1 MLTTYTDLDKCSNDE
16 AKRISFVQQAIN
28 AFKESEEYKIAD
40 KAMKYY
46 NGLNPEIAA
55 VEKIVYDMKGIAH
68 QDLVTPNN
76 KIRNGY
82 FPLIIDEA
90 VSHLLANGISF
101 STPSKKD
108 KLGADFDDV
117 TKRIYRE
124 ALICRCSYGYFNG
137 ERTIKLPYLNT
148 RQVID
153 DYTGDLRAAV
163 FFSQI
168 EDNKPLVVTLY
179 ENDGF
184 TEYVQEDGKAMTV
197 RQEKRPYSYNVMY
210 NNAEG
215 EYFQWSDQQKSYLPI
230 VPMYSP
236 RKQSMIVGSL
246 EILVALDLMASQL
259 VNNVSQSELIYWV
272 LKNYGGMD
280 DIADA
285 NFIVN
290 LLKTHI
296 IHVDEGGSAEP
307 HQIQVPFEANNAAY
321 ARLKAQLFENMRGV
335 NHEVMDAGNL
345 TATAINSAYSR
356 LRNFSG
362 LAESDVFDYVRG
374 IMKLANID
382 DNEKFTVEYN
392 ETINAS
398 EAIQNTIASAQWLGE
413 EATTEKL
420 VMLNG
425 LGDKLEKIQ
434 KQKAAE
440 QLAQFQLLN
449 AQNNAQGGSDG
460 LEV

>member
-1 MLTTYTDLDKCSNDE
+1 MLTYSDFLKCGDDE
-16 AKRISFVQQAIN
+16 QKIITFITQAIN
-28 AFKESEEYKIAD
+28 DYKNSKVYKIAD

-46 NGLNPEIAA
+46 KGENPEIAA
-55 VEKIVYDMKGIAH
+55 VEKIIYDMKGIAH
-68 QDLVTPNN
+68 QDLVSPNN

-101 STPSKKD
+101 STPSKKE

-117 TKRIYRE
+117 TKRIYCE
-124 ALICRCSYGYFNG
+124 ALICGCSYGYFNG
-137 ERTIKLPYLNT
+137 ERTLRLPYLQT
-148 RQVID
+148 IQIID
-153 DYTGDLRAAV
+153 DYSGALRV
-163 FFSQI
+163 CIFFSQI
-168 EDNKPLVVTLY
+168 AIDKPLMVTLY
-179 ENDGF
+179 EKDGF
-184 TEYVQEDGKAMTV
+184 TEYVQENDESMKVKTP
-197 RQEKRPYSYNVMY
+197 KRPYSYAVLSNI
-210 NNAEG
+210 AEG
-215 EYFQWSDQQKSYLPI
+215 DYFQWTEEQLTDLPI
-230 VPMYSP
+230 IPMYAP
-236 RKQSMIVGSL
+236 KKQSMIVGSL

-290 LLKTHI
+290 LIKSHV
-296 IHVDEGGSAEP
+296 IHVDQDGEAEP
-307 HQIQVPFEANNAAY
+307 HQLQVPFEANNAAF

-374 IMKLANID
+374 IMRLANID
-382 DNEKFTVEYN
+382 TDEVFTVEYN
-392 ETINAS
+392 ETINAT
-398 EAIQNTIASAQWLGE
+398 EGINNTIASAPWLGD
-413 EATTEKL
+413 EATTKKL

-425 LGDKLEKIQ
+425 LGDELEEIMKAR
-434 KQKAAE
+434 AAE
-440 QLAQFQLLN
+440 GIMQFSSS
-449 AQNNAQGGSDG
+449 QGG
-460 LEV
+460 E

>member
-1 MLTTYTDLDKCSNDE
+1 MLTYSDFLKCGDDE
-16 AKRISFVQQAIN
+16 QKIITFITQAIN
-28 AFKESEEYKIAD
+28 DFKNSKSYKIAD

-46 NGLNPEIAA
+46 RGENPEIAA
-55 VEKIVYDMKGIAH
+55 VEKIIYDMKGIAH
-68 QDLVTPNN
+68 QDLVSPNN

-101 STPSKKD
+101 STPSKKE

-117 TKRIYRE
+117 TKRIYCE
-124 ALICRCSYGYFNG
+124 ALICGCSYGYFNG
-137 ERTIKLPYLNT
+137 ERTLRLPYLQT
-148 RQVID
+148 IQIID
-153 DYTGDLRAAV
+153 DYSGALRLCI

-168 EDNKPLVVTLY
+168 ALNKPLMVTLY
-179 ENDGF
+179 EKDGF
-184 TEYVQEDGKAMTV
+184 TEYVQENDEAMKVKTP
-197 RQEKRPYSYNVMY
+197 KRPYSYTVLSNI
-210 NNAEG
+210 AEG
-215 EYFQWSDQQKSYLPI
+215 DYFQWTEEQLTDLPI
-230 VPMYSP
+230 IPMYAP
-236 RKQSMIVGSL
+236 KKQSMIVGSL

-290 LLKTHI
+290 LIKSHV
-296 IHVDEGGSAEP
+296 IHVDQDGEAEP
-307 HQIQVPFEANNAAY
+307 HQLQVPFEANNAAF

-374 IMKLANID
+374 VMRLANID
-382 DNEKFTVEYN
+382 TDEVFTVEYN
-392 ETINAS
+392 ETINAT
-398 EAIQNTIASAQWLGE
+398 EGINNTIASAPWLGE
-413 EATTEKL
+413 EATTKKL

-425 LGDKLEKIQ
+425 LGDELEEIMKAR
-434 KQKAAE
+434 AAE
-440 QLAQFQLLN
+440 GMMQFN
-449 AQNNAQGGSDG
+449 SSQGAN
-460 LEV
+460 E

>member
-1 MLTTYTDLDKCSNDE
+1 MLTYSDFLKCGDDE
-16 AKRISFVQQAIN
+16 QKIITFITQAIN
-28 AFKESEEYKIAD
+28 DFKNSKSYKIAD

-46 NGLNPEIAA
+46 RGENPEIAA
-55 VEKIVYDMKGIAH
+55 VEKIIYDMKGIAH
-68 QDLVTPNN
+68 QDLVSPNN

-101 STPSKKD
+101 STPSKKE

-117 TKRIYRE
+117 TKRIYCE
-124 ALICRCSYGYFNG
+124 ALICGCSYGYFNG
-137 ERTIKLPYLNT
+137 ERTLRLPYLQT
-148 RQVID
+148 IQIID
-153 DYTGDLRAAV
+153 DYSGALRLCI

-168 EDNKPLVVTLY
+168 AIDKPLMVTLY
-179 ENDGF
+179 EKDGF
-184 TEYVQEDGKAMTV
+184 TEYVQENYEAMKVKTP
-197 RQEKRPYSYNVMY
+197 KRPYSYTVLSNI
-210 NNAEG
+210 AEG
-215 EYFQWSDQQKSYLPI
+215 DYFQWTEEQLTDLPI
-230 VPMYSP
+230 IPMYAP
-236 RKQSMIVGSL
+236 KKQSMIVGSL

-290 LLKTHI
+290 LIKSHV
-296 IHVDEGGSAEP
+296 IHVDQDGEAEP
-307 HQIQVPFEANNAAY
+307 HQLQVPFEANNAAF

-374 IMKLANID
+374 VTRLANID
-382 DNEKFTVEYN
+382 TDEVFTVEYN
-392 ETINAS
+392 ETINAT
-398 EAIQNTIASAQWLGE
+398 EGINNTIASAPWLGE
-413 EATTEKL
+413 EATTKKL

-425 LGDKLEKIQ
+425 LGDELEEIMKAR
-434 KQKAAE
+434 AAE
-440 QLAQFQLLN
+440 GMMQFN
-449 AQNNAQGGSDG
+449 SSQGAN
-460 LEV
+460 E

>member
-1 MLTTYTDLDKCSNDE
+1 MLTYSDFLKCGDDE
-16 AKRISFVQQAIN
+16 QKIITFITQAIN
-28 AFKESEEYKIAD
+28 DYKNSKAYKIAD

-46 NGLNPEIAA
+46 KGENPEIAA
-55 VEKIVYDMKGIAH
+55 VEKIIYDMKGIAH
-68 QDLVTPNN
+68 QDLVSPNN

-101 STPSKKD
+101 STPSKKE

-117 TKRIYRE
+117 TKRIYCE
-124 ALICRCSYGYFNG
+124 ALICGCSYGYFNG
-137 ERTIKLPYLNT
+137 ERTLRLPYLQT
-148 RQVID
+148 IQIID
-153 DYTGDLRAAV
+153 DYSGALRV
-163 FFSQI
+163 CIFFSQI
-168 EDNKPLVVTLY
+168 AIDKPLMVTLY
-179 ENDGF
+179 EKDGF
-184 TEYVQEDGKAMTV
+184 TEYVQENDEAMKVKTP
-197 RQEKRPYSYNVMY
+197 KRPYSYAVLSNI
-210 NNAEG
+210 AEG
-215 EYFQWSDQQKSYLPI
+215 DYFQWTEEQLTDLPI
-230 VPMYSP
+230 IPMYAP
-236 RKQSMIVGSL
+236 KKQSMIVGSL

-290 LLKTHI
+290 LIKSHV
-296 IHVDEGGSAEP
+296 IHVEQDGEAEP
-307 HQIQVPFEANNAAY
+307 HQLQVPFEANNAAF

-374 IMKLANID
+374 IMWLANID
-382 DNEKFTVEYN
+382 TDEVFTVEYN
-392 ETINAS
+392 ETINAT
-398 EAIQNTIASAQWLGE
+398 EGINNTIASAPWLGD
-413 EATTEKL
+413 EATTKKL

-425 LGDKLEKIQ
+425 LGDELEEIM
-434 KQKAAE
+434 KARA
-440 QLAQFQLLN
+440 ADGVMQFN
-449 AQNNAQGGSDG
+449 SSQGAN
-460 LEV
+460 E